1 GENVAS
7 LPDSPS
13 SSMKMS
19 TVDEQKTGQSLTP
32 RRASTTKKSSVPVN
46 VSAAPTTASG
56 SPILMSGKDPGARIM
71 MPRGAVS
78 KMGEDG
84 AHFRSVFLGVLNTI
98 EADQGFSGAD
108 SIPYWF
114 SHPVLPRQIEG
125 VSFSAC
131 QLPINLGHVRHMVE
145 EGKYNTHLELERDL
159 RRLVRFALRNY
170 PKTSQPF
177 KAAERLNKLC
187 TELMFDASY
196 RIGNAEY
203 VEAQYPAIEEPPE
216 ATPTSSTHRH
226 QASGGHKGSKQPV
239 AHKSKDKESVKE
251 SRKKSKISSG
261 GSKASESELTAQIEQ
276 LQDRI
281 SELTQFVSN
290 LSETPRASGGSAAKE
305 NSAKVGAV
313 GGARGPALPLT
324 AEEKVKLEEDMNQ
337 LTPEDL
343 CQVVEKKL
351 RNCPGVVLDP
361 TTGILQELDVD
372 MMAPRDQRNL
382 KRYVARLL
390 NLRNQKVKEN
400 EERAR
405 EIVAQQRALAQLQ
418 EAQRRRRAN
427 SSSSSSSSSGGSSS
441 SDSSSDE
448 ESERETELNRL
459 FRKGTAVSAPP
470 GSAR

>member
-1 GENVAS
+1 
-7 LPDSPS
+7 
-13 SSMKMS
+13 
-19 TVDEQKTGQSLTP
+19 
-32 RRASTTKKSSVPVN
+32 
-46 VSAAPTTASG
+46 
-56 SPILMSGKDPGARIM
+56 
-71 MPRGAVS
+71 
-78 KMGEDG
+78 
-84 AHFRSVFLGVLNTI
+84 
-98 EADQGFSGAD
+98 
-108 SIPYWF
+108 
-114 SHPVLPRQIEG
+114 
-125 VSFSAC
+125 
-131 QLPINLGHVRHMVE
+131 
-145 EGKYNTHLELERDL
+145 
-159 RRLVRFALRNY
+159 
-170 PKTSQPF
+170 
-177 KAAERLNKLC
+177 
-187 TELMFDASY
+187 
-196 RIGNAEY
+196 
-203 VEAQYPAIEEPPE
+203 
-216 ATPTSSTHRH
+216 
-226 QASGGHKGSKQPV
+226 GSKQPV

-405 EIVAQQRALAQLQ
+405 EI
-418 EAQRRRRAN
+418 
-427 SSSSSSSSSGGSSS
+427 
-441 SDSSSDE
+441 
-448 ESERETELNRL
+448 
-459 FRKGTAVSAPP
+459 
-470 GSAR
+470 